1 VRQGGARTGLCVAA
15 LVLLV
20 AALAV
25 WALGVGSLSLTPG
38 QIWAALWS
46 DALTRE
52 ALVMRT
58 VRLPRVLAAI
68 ATGAA
73 LAVAG
78 AMMQALTRN
87 PLAEPGLL
95 GISAGAAFAVVVVSV
110 VTGVAPRAV
119 LVQAAMAGAAL
130 AAAGVWALA
139 AAGRSGGSPLRLVLA
154 GVVMA
159 GALSAATAALLLYD
173 QATLDSTRVWS
184 AGSLAGVQMAG
195 VVTLAPWL
203 GAGLLVALASLR
215 QVGILELGDETAQ
228 SLGLNPWRW
237 RLAGAS
243 GVVMLA
249 GGAVALAGPV
259 AFLGLVVPHALRLL
273 TGGGYRLIV
282 PLCLPAGAAL
292 ALLADTLPRA
302 VSGRDVPLGIT
313 VALLGA
319 PVFLAI
325 VRRRTGPGRG

>member
-1 VRQGGARTGLCVAA
+1 VRFVLPFTA
-15 LVLLV
+15 LALLV

-25 WALGVGSLSLTPG
+25 WALGVGSLPLAPG

-52 ALVMRT
+52 ALVMHR
-58 VRLPRVLAAI
+58 VRLPRVLAAL

-110 VTGVAPRAV
+110 VSGIVPRAV
-119 LVQAAMAGAAL
+119 MVQATMAGAAV
-130 AAAGVWALA
+130 AAVGVWALA
-139 AAGRSGGSPLRLVLA
+139 AVGRSGGSPMRLVLA
-154 GVVMA
+154 GVVVA
-159 GALSAATAALLLYD
+159 SALSAGTTALLLYD
-173 QATLDSTRVWS
+173 QASLDSTRIWS
-184 AGSLAGVQMAG
+184 AGSLAGVQMEG
-195 VVTLAPWL
+195 VVTIAPWL
-203 GAGLLVALASLR
+203 GAGLLVALASMR
-215 QVGILELGDETAQ
+215 QIEILALGDETAQ

-237 RLAGAS
+237 RLAGAA

-259 AFLGLVVPHALRLL
+259 AFLGLVVPHALRLV

-282 PLCLPAGAAL
+282 PLCFPAGAAL

-313 VALLGA
+313 VALIGA

-325 VRRRTGPGRG
+325 VRRRIGPGGE